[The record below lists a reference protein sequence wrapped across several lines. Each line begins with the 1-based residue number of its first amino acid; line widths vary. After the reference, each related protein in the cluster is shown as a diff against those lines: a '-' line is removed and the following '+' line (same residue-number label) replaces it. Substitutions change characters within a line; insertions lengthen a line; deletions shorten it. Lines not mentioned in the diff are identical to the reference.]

1 MTEGAGLATIDLTV
15 RGAGVF
21 GLTAAWEATQR
32 GARVRVIDPR
42 GPGGGASGGVVGA
55 LAPHAP
61 ENWTDVKAFQLV
73 CLLAARTYWPGVETV
88 SGLETGY
95 RSSGRI
101 QPIADAAAEARA
113 RTRANTARDLWQGKA
128 DWVVTD
134 APGDFVPR
142 SPTGLWVHDTL
153 SAQLDPPRAMAALA
167 EAISAAGG
175 EIVAEGAEDGAVIHA
190 TGWEGLMELAQTTGQ
205 PIARG
210 VKGQAAM
217 LDADPGAVPQVFVDG
232 LHIIA
237 HGPGRVAVGST
248 SENTFDAPET
258 VDSHLDAV
266 IVQARAA
273 MPALEGA
280 RVVQRWAGVRARARS
295 RAPVV
300 GAWPDRPGHVVAN
313 GGFKIGFALA
323 PGLAPFAVDL
333 ALEGRDRVPDAFRLD
348 ALVG

>member
-1 MTEGAGLATIDLTV
+1 MMEGAGLATIDLTV

-21 GLTAAWEATQR
+21 GLTAAWEAVKR

-61 ENWTDVKAFQLV
+61 ENWNDVKAFQLE
-73 CLLAARTYWPGVETV
+73 CLLAARSYWLGVETA
-88 SGLETGY
+88 SGLPTGY
-95 RSSGRI
+95 RSLGRL
-101 QPIADAAAEARA
+101 QPIADAGALARA
-113 RTRANTARDLWQGKA
+113 RTRAANAGDLWQGKA

-134 APGDFVPR
+134 APGEFSPT
-142 SPTGLWVHDTL
+142 SPTGLWVRDTL
-153 SAQLDPPRAMAALA
+153 SAQLDPPLAMAALA
-167 EAISAAGG
+167 EAIRSAGG
-175 EIVAEGAEDGAVIHA
+175 EIVTERDEEGVVLHA
-190 TGWEGLMELAQTTGQ
+190 TGWEGLIEFAQTTGQ

-210 VKGQAAM
+210 VKGQAAL
-217 LDADPGAVPQVFVDG
+217 LDADPGLVPQVFVDG
-232 LHIIA
+232 LHIVA
-237 HGPGRVAVGST
+237 HGRGRVAIGST
-248 SENTFDAPET
+248 SENTFDAAET
-258 VDSHLDAV
+258 VDGQLDTV
-266 IVQARAA
+266 IARARAA
-273 MPALEGA
+273 IPALADA

-300 GAWPDRPGHVVAN
+300 GFWPDRPGHVVAN

-333 ALEGRDRVPDAFRLD
+333 ALERRDRVPDAFRLD